1 MGLRS
6 YYGGSLFA
14 APSFEPALGMF
25 VRCVKLWAVPSRT
38 IYPGSSSVFF
48 ARASDP
54 WRLVAAVTGRRTHYR
69 AHTREERSCPCCR
82 KGVAPNPISRLTH
95 L

>member
-14 APSFEPALGMF
+14 APSFEPALGAY

-54 WRLVAAVTGRRTHYR
+54 WRLVAAVTGRHTHYR
-69 AHTREERSCPCCR
+69 APAGKS
-82 KGVAPNPISRLTH
+82 VAALAVARALH
-95 L
+95 LIQSPA